1 MTFQIRRLGSVLARR
16 LVLAASLAGLA
27 ISVFAVRPQAQAPAL
42 AAPPEPVINQSSD
55 PLLGSFRFR
64 SIGPAS
70 MGGRIDDIAVSESDP
85 NVIYVGYAVGGVF
98 KSENNGVSFKP
109 VFETYNTASIGDIAI
124 HPRDAN
130 IVYVGTGE
138 PNNRQTASFGD
149 GIYKTTNGG
158 KTFTNMGLKDTQT
171 IARIVIDPKNPETVY
186 VASPGHLFGPNPE
199 RGVYKTTDGGKT
211 WNKVKFIDD
220 DTGFN
225 DIVLDPVNSSI
236 IYASSYQRRRSG
248 CCFNG
253 GGPGSAIWKSVDA
266 GKTWNKLTGNGLPPG
281 TYGRIALDVSRSNP
295 NVVYA
300 QVEAGVTG
308 TPVATP
314 PVQQTAAT
322 EATPAGAAA
331 VTPAGAPAGR
341 GAAGAQGT
349 PASPQPPQAAQAGG
363 GRGGYNWCN
372 NAGPDKGFPT
382 GRGGG
387 FGGGAEQAPPPGPRV
402 PPALDPARGGVLRSD
417 NKGQSWT
424 LVSNCNSRPM
434 YFSQLRVDPSNDKA
448 IYVAGLPVAKS
459 LDGGKTFATLDDAGG
474 HGEPGHVDQHA
485 IWVDPKNPKHVMEGN
500 DGGLNVSWDQG
511 KSWDFVN
518 TMATG
523 LPYIV
528 SADMRRP
535 YYVYVGLQ
543 DNGSWGGPSAVRGRG
558 GIMNSDWFGIGG
570 GDGFYTAVDPT
581 DYNIVI
587 TESQDGSTNRY
598 DLRGG
603 RGASIRPNAAG
614 GRGGRGGGGGG
625 GRGRGAGQPGSPQ
638 PGGDPAGGGGAA
650 PGAAGAPPAEGQ
662 AAPPVQVGGQA
673 GFGGR
678 GGTPNVINATP
689 GDTYRF
695 NWNTPVIMSPHNP
708 KIVYLGGNRLFK
720 SYNQGDTWVA
730 SAEDLTK
737 KVDRNT
743 VALMGAPGTVTQ
755 LSKNDGVV
763 SYSTIT
769 TISESPVMPGI
780 VWAGTDDGNV
790 QVSRDGGMTFTEVS
804 RNLPGLTGNYNH
816 WISRV
821 EASHFDQGT
830 AYVSV
835 DDHRSDDL
843 KPYVFVTRDFGK
855 TFQSASGNLPS
866 SGNVQV
872 VREDP
877 KNKDLLYV
885 GTEFGL
891 FISLDGGKNWQKF
904 MNNYPTVRT
913 DDILVHPRDNDLIVA
928 THGRSVWIADDI
940 TPLQQLTQA
949 VRDADATLFDIR
961 PAVSWLNDQQ
971 HNQQVGGQRN
981 FIGENAPRGAAI
993 TYYLKSA
1000 ASGDVKISIADVNGR
1015 VIRTLDG
1022 PKTAGINRVMWNL
1035 APAPPAGQP
1044 AAFGGGGGGWRARR
1058 RGCRRCRHLHRH
1070 ARSWRE
1076 EAHQAG
1082 PGVTGSVAQ
1091 RKVTQTRSFPVS
1103 CGPQTRKPLT

>member
-1 MTFQIRRLGSVLARR
+1 MLSPLNRLTSRPGAALAVSLAALVLSVLAVAPR
-16 LVLAASLAGLA
+16 
-27 ISVFAVRPQAQAPAL
+27 AQAPAP

-70 MGGRIDDIAVSESDP
+70 MGGRIDDIAVSETDP
-85 NVIYVGYAVGGVF
+85 NIIYIGYAVGGVF

-124 HPRDAN
+124 HPRDPN

-149 GIYKTTNGG
+149 GIYKTTDGG
-158 KTFTNMGLKDTQT
+158 KTFTNMGLKETQT
-171 IARIVIDPKNPETVY
+171 IARIAIDPKNPDTLY
-186 VASPGHLFGPNPE
+186 VAAPGHLFGPNPD

-211 WNKVKFIDD
+211 WDKVKFIDD
-220 DTGFN
+220 DTGFT
-225 DIVLDPVNSSI
+225 DIVLDPANSNI
-236 IYASSYQRRRSG
+236 VYAASYQRRRSG

-253 GGPGSAIWKSVDA
+253 GGPGSAIWKSTDA

-300 QVEAGVTG
+300 QVEAGATG
-308 TPVATP
+308 TPVQTP

-322 EATPAGAAA
+322 ESTPPGAAA
-331 VTPAGAPAGR
+331 VTPAGTTGGPGGRAGQPGGATPPSGQPA
-341 GAAGAQGT
+341 Q
-349 PASPQPPQAAQAGG
+349 PATQPANVGG
-363 GRGGYNWCN
+363 GRAAFNWCN
-372 NAGPDKGFPT
+372 NAGPSKGFPV
-382 GRGGG
+382 GRGG
-387 FGGGAEQAPPPGPRV
+387 FVGAQPQGPRTPPP
-402 PPALDPARGGVLRSD
+402 LDPKDGGVLRSE
-417 NKGQSWT
+417 NKGQTWT

-434 YFSQLRVDPSNDKA
+434 YFSQLRVDPSSDKT

-459 LDGGKTFATLDDAGG
+459 LDGGKTFVTLDESGG
-474 HGEPGHVDQHA
+474 GGEPGHVDQHA
-485 IWVDPKNPKHVMEGN
+485 IWIDPKNPRHIMEGN
-500 DGGLNVSWDQG
+500 DGGLNISWDQG

-523 LPYIV
+523 LAYV
-528 SADMRRP
+528 VTADMRHP
-535 YYVYVGLQ
+535 YYVYIGLQ

-558 GIMNSDWFGIGG
+558 GIMNSHWFGIGG

-587 TESQDGSTNRY
+587 TESQDGATNRY
-598 DLRGG
+598 NLAGGG
-603 RGASIRPNAAG
+603 RGQSIRPNAGG

-625 GRGRGAGQPGSPQ
+625 GGQ
-638 PGGDPAGGGGAA
+638 AA
-650 PGAAGAPPAEGQ
+650 PGAPAATTESAQ
-662 AAPPVQVGGQA
+662 QPAPPVQVGGQA

-678 GGTPNVINATP
+678 GGTPNVINAIP

-730 SAEDLTK
+730 SAEDLTRK
-737 KVDRNT
+737 IDRNT
-743 VALMGAPGTVTQ
+743 VPLMGAPGNVTQ

-763 SYSTIT
+763 SYSTII
-769 TISESPVMPGI
+769 TISESPVMPGV
-780 VWAGTDDGNV
+780 VWAGTDDGNL
-790 QVSRDGGMTFTEVS
+790 QVSRDGGMTFSEVGK
-804 RNLPGLTGNYNH
+804 NLPGLPANH
-816 WISRV
+816 QYWISRV
-821 EASHFDQGT
+821 DASHFDQGT

-835 DDHRSDDL
+835 DGHRSDDL
-843 KPYVFVTRDFGK
+843 KPYVFVTHDFGK
-855 TFQSASGNLPS
+855 TFESVTGNLPPY
-866 SGNVQV
+866 GNVQV
-872 VREDP
+872 IREDP
-877 KNKDLLYV
+877 KNKDLLYT

-891 FISLDGGKNWQKF
+891 FISLDGGKAWQKF

-940 TPLQQLTQA
+940 TPLQQLSPA
-949 VRDADATLFDIR
+949 MRDADMALFDIR
-961 PAVSWLNDQQ
+961 PAIAWLNDQQ
-971 HNQQVGGQRN
+971 NNQQVGGQKN

-993 TYYLKSA
+993 SYYLKSG
-1000 ASGDVKISIADVNGR
+1000 ASEAVKISIADVNGR

-1022 PKTAGINRVMWNL
+1022 PKAAGINRVMWNL
-1035 APAPPAGQP
+1035 APALVAGQ
-1044 AAFGGGGGGWRARR
+1044 AGGGFGGGRGGGA
-1058 RGCRRCRHLHRH
+1058 
-1070 ARSWRE
+1070 A
-1076 EAHQAG
+1076 AVD
-1082 PGVTGSVAQ
+1082 PGTYMVTMEVDG
-1091 RKVTQTRSFPVS
+1091 KKLT
-1103 CGPQTRKPLT
+1103 KPLQVLQDRWLNER